1 MAEGFS
7 KTPVFAKVP
16 RYVLKDGSRS
26 TCPSVDGSSPD
37 DPVTVIFGF
46 SDKPEYDVFL
56 KASSLAL
63 TPYPLVKGYL
73 QNQISPESSVT
84 NLVAV
89 DAASPHQLVFHAA
102 TMEAVLESFQL
113 GLDQVAITHQLIL
126 DEFSKHYRIQNFAD
140 ATPEGFV
147 P

>member
-1 MAEGFS
+1 MAEGFA

-16 RYVLKDGSRS
+16 RYVLRDGAHP
-26 TCPSVDGSSPD
+26 TCPSVFGASPVH
-37 DPVTVIFGF
+37 PVTVVFGF

-56 KASSLAL
+56 KASPLAL

-73 QNQISPESSVT
+73 QNQISLENKAT
-84 NLVAV
+84 KLVAV
-89 DAASPHQLVFHAA
+89 DAASPHQLAFHAA

-113 GLDQVAITHQLIL
+113 GMDQVAITHQLIL
-126 DEFSKHYRIQNFAD
+126 DEFSNHYRVQILAD
-140 ATPEGFV
+140 ATPERFV

>member
-1 MAEGFS
+1 MTEGFAE
-7 KTPVFAKVP
+7 TRVFAKIP
-16 RYVLKDGSRS
+16 RYVLRDGAHP
-26 TCPSVDGSSPD
+26 TCPSVSNSSPD
-37 DPVTVIFGF
+37 NPVTVIFGF

-56 KASSLAL
+56 KASSLEL

-73 QNQISPESSVT
+73 LNQIGMEMSAT
-84 NLVAV
+84 KLVAV
-89 DAASPHQLVFHAA
+89 DASSPHQLVFHAA

-126 DEFSKHYRIQNFAD
+126 DEFSKHYRVQIFAA
-140 ATPEGFV
+140 ATPERFV